1 MGHLESTEPMAG
13 TTSTTQCLV
22 VFTLCAV
29 CLLGSLHFFEVFPL
43 MHGLQGK
50 WVGVILEGQL
60 GNQLWAMA
68 SSHGIAKARGAN
80 WCWVDTTG
88 RWDTYH
94 HYIQWL
100 VPAPTQC
107 HNTGWTDQ
115 ISWFFSPYHFIG
127 DNGNFAKYQD
137 IFVSS
142 DNPHILVKGM
152 LQSYKFFD
160 AELPIPF
167 KLRAASMARRWVISR
182 NITVAI
188 HIRRGDKLWD
198 VGNVIP
204 PVSYYTLSISL
215 LTQLFPRDLQTFVIV
230 TDDLWWVQAQ
240 PEFSG
245 MHTLMSED
253 PSFDMAVIAACK
265 HKILSIG
272 TFGWWGAYL
281 GDTGNN
287 RTSAIIY
294 PVLQMAWPKASG
306 FNNSD
311 YFPPH
316 WTGID
321 YALES

>member
-1 MGHLESTEPMAG
+1 MAG

-22 VFTLCAV
+22 VFTLGAV

-60 GNQLWAMA
+60 GNQLWAIA
-68 SSHGIAKARGAN
+68 SSHGIAKARNAN

-115 ISWFFSPYHFIG
+115 ISWFFSPYHFIS

-142 DNPHILVKGM
+142 DNPRILVKGM

-198 VGNVIP
+198 VGNVVP
-204 PVSYYTLSISL
+204 PLSYYTLSISM

-321 YALES
+321 YALDKP

>member
-1 MGHLESTEPMAG
+1 MAG

-68 SSHGIAKARGAN
+68 SSHGIAKARDAN

-204 PVSYYTLSISL
+204 PLSYYTLSISM

-245 MHTLMSED
+245 MHKLMSED
-253 PSFDMAVIAACK
+253 PSFDMSVIAACK

-281 GDTGNN
+281 GDTGDN